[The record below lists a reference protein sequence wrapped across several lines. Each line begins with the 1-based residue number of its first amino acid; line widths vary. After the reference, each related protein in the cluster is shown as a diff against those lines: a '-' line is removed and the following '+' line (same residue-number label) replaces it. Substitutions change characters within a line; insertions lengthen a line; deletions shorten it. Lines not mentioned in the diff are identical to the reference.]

1 MERKLRVS
9 HSAAPLQDRESHA
22 ASRAPRQDP
31 EAQDPALQQGLHAI
45 VADIAEAGT
54 GARLVVTTPDGKPR
68 VLVGVRGNRHPWRA
82 LALAVLESGD
92 ARADVGTTAVPIFGP
107 SGLRGALLLYHEA
120 GASSDITV
128 RLVRAHA
135 ARVEAALSRSSA
147 GLAATRSAVDALYQA
162 LAAHDERTARH
173 SLTVRLLTHT
183 LGLAMDVPTHT
194 LLEWDWA
201 ALLHD
206 VGKIAVPPALLRKPD
221 PLDDAEWA
229 VIRQHP
235 AAGERI
241 VRAIPALRAVSAAVR
256 HHHERW
262 DGGGYPDRLSGRAI
276 PLSARVLTLVD
287 AYETMRTGRPYR
299 APLAREE
306 VLDELRRGAGVQF
319 DPDLLSMLP
328 VLHDQNIT

>member
-1 MERKLRVS
+1 MS
-9 HSAAPLQDRESHA
+9 HSAAPSRDRESRAAIHA
-22 ASRAPRQDP
+22 APRQDLWG
-31 EAQDPALQQGLHAI
+31 QDPTLQQSIHAI
-45 VADIAEAGT
+45 VAEVAEIGN
-54 GARLVVTTPDGKPR
+54 GARLVIATPEGKPR

-82 LALAVLESGD
+82 IALAVLESGD
-92 ARADVGTTAVPIFGP
+92 TRTDADATGVPLFGP
-107 SGLRGALLLYHEA
+107 SGLRGALLLYHDLEA
-120 GASSDITV
+120 PSDTTA
-128 RLVRAHA
+128 RLARAHA
-135 ARVEAALSRSSA
+135 SRVEAALSRASA
-147 GLAATRSAVDALYQA
+147 GLAATHSAVDALYQA
-162 LAAHDERTARH
+162 LTAHDERTARH
-173 SLTVRLLTHT
+173 SLTVRRLTHT
-183 LGLAMDVPTHT
+183 LGLAMDVPAHT

-221 PLDDAEWA
+221 PLDAAEWT

-306 VLDELRRGAGVQF
+306 ALDELRRGAGAQF
-319 DPDLLSMLP
+319 DPDLLPMLP
-328 VLHDQNIT
+328 VLHDQDIA

>member
-1 MERKLRVS
+1 VS
-9 HSAAPLQDRESHA
+9 HRAAPSQDKEVHETGHNLWEK
-22 ASRAPRQDP
+22 DP
-31 EAQDPALQQGLHAI
+31 TLQQGLHAI
-45 VADIAEAGT
+45 VAEVAEVGT
-54 GARLVVTTPDGKPR
+54 GARIVVATLRGKPR
-68 VLVGVRGNRHPWRA
+68 VLLGVRGNHRPWRA

-92 ARADVGTTAVPIFGP
+92 MRVDAGATAVPIFGP
-107 SGLRGALLLYHEA
+107 SGLRGALLLYHDPE
-120 GASSDITV
+120 T
-128 RLVRAHA
+128 RLDMRGRLARAYA
-135 ARVEAALSRSSA
+135 ARIEAALSHSSA
-147 GLAATRSAVDALYQA
+147 GLAATRNAVDALYQA

-173 SLTVRLLTHT
+173 SLAVHRLTHI
-183 LGLAMDVPTHT
+183 LGLAMEIPAHT

-206 VGKIAVPPALLRKPD
+206 VGKIAVPPSLLRKPS

-241 VRAIPALRAVSAAVR
+241 VRAIPALCAVSAAVR

-262 DGGGYPDRLSGRAI
+262 DGGGYPDRLSGCAI
-276 PLSARVLTLVD
+276 PLSARVLSLVD

-299 APLAREE
+299 APLTRDEA
-306 VLDELRRGAGVQF
+306 LDELRRASGAQF

-328 VLHDQNIT
+328 ILGDQDLA

>member
-1 MERKLRVS
+1 VS
-9 HSAAPLQDRESHA
+9 HSAAPSQDRESRA
-22 ASRAPRQDP
+22 ARQQDP
-31 EAQDPALQQGLHAI
+31 WAQDPALQQGLHAI
-45 VADIAEAGT
+45 VAEVAEVGS
-54 GARLVVTTPDGKPR
+54 GARLVVATPEGKPR

-92 ARADVGTTAVPIFGP
+92 TRADVVATAVPIFGP
-107 SGLRGALLLYHEA
+107 PGLRGALLLYHTPEA
-120 GASSDITV
+120 SPDMTG
-128 RLVRAHA
+128 RLARAHA
-135 ARVEAALSRSSA
+135 ARIESALSRSSA
-147 GLAATRSAVDALYQA
+147 GLTATHSAVDALYQA

-173 SLTVRLLTHT
+173 SLAVRRLTHT
-183 LGLAMDVPTHT
+183 LGLAMEVPAHA
-194 LLEWDWA
+194 LLEWEWG

-206 VGKIAVPPALLRKPD
+206 VGKIAVPLALLRKPD
-221 PLDDAEWA
+221 PLDAAEWA

-276 PLSARVLTLVD
+276 PLSARVLSLVD

-299 APLAREE
+299 AQLTRDEA
-306 VLDELRRGAGVQF
+306 LDELRRGAGAQF
-319 DPDLLSMLP
+319 DPQLLSWLP
-328 VLHDQNIT
+328 ALTSHEIEI